1 MARAV
6 LSVLG
11 TTADVI
17 HEALIVTA
25 DLLEFAP
32 VPGLALAAKTVVN
45 IWDAAQYVDVSYIMF
60 YNMYSC
66 KNQFLSDESIGLF
79 SSHRKMCR
87 YTHIYQK
94 RNLWS
99 RRQCRHWAG
108 LADTEARRVIFF
120 AVLYTNNSL
129 TWSQGHIW
137 VYTDSCFDKKISL
150 CWSGTSNAMK
160 YYRTSQVATV
170 CFAMH

>member
-60 YNMYSC
+60 YNMYSY
-66 KNQFLSDESIGLF
+66 KNQFLSDESISLF

-94 RNLWS
+94 RNL
-99 RRQCRHWAG
+99 
-108 LADTEARRVIFF
+108 
-120 AVLYTNNSL
+120 
-129 TWSQGHIW
+129 
-137 VYTDSCFDKKISL
+137 
-150 CWSGTSNAMK
+150 
-160 YYRTSQVATV
+160 
-170 CFAMH
+170 